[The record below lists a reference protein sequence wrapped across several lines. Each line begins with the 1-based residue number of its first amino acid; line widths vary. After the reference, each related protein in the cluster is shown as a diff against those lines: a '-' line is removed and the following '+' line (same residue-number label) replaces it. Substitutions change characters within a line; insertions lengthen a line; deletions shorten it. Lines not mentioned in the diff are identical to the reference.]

1 MTCLEFKMFAFGA
14 SMVVGLALV
23 CAVYAFA
30 MESVDRSSQKYFA
43 SSPLGSKLS
52 EISSEIWEK

>member
-1 MTCLEFKMFAFGA
+1 MFAFGV
-14 SMVVGLALV
+14 SVVVGLALV
-23 CAVYAFA
+23 CAVCAFG
-30 MESVDRSSQKYFA
+30 MEIIERSSRKAFA

>member
-1 MTCLEFKMFAFGA
+1 MFAFGV

-23 CAVYAFA
+23 CAVYVFA
-30 MESVDRSSQKYFA
+30 MEIVEHSSRKAFA